1 MECLAATGTN
11 KYYYVVAAGVLVVAA
26 ALLLLARRRT
36 GKSARFWMIG
46 LVLSAAIFAAIT
58 PNQTF
63 AVGSDCQAVDGSTTP
78 GVITSTN
85 RAITSTSGSTSAA
98 AGAPQVFNAMAHVTP
113 SSGATVVASSLR
125 LTLVDAPGAGST
137 LSADGLTAT
146 VPGEG
151 TYQANSDGTITFTP
165 EQTFHGLARGVKF
178 LLSDTTG
185 KTTNSPYTPRVIE
198 NVAGVGGRINLSKDA
213 NGHYLLESEEGVPGV
228 SAWVEASKLAVHIVD
243 EPDYNYTDSLSA
255 ESRSALRQ
263 YLTFDLTGATLVRSL
278 DLSST
283 AGYMVA
289 YDPSNDRI
297 TATIVDQALFDATVD
312 ARYSSLCAD
321 ESRVCYGAYL
331 LQPLA
336 AISNEYFTNAYLAEE
351 ADIQDLQSTH
361 YIDIDKRIRF

>member
-11 KYYYVVAAGVLVVAA
+11 NYYYVGAACVLVVTA

-46 LVLSAAIFAAIT
+46 LVLSVAVFAAT
-58 PNQTF
+58 MPNQTF
-63 AVGSDCQAVDGSTTP
+63 AKGSDCHATDGSLTP
-78 GVITSTN
+78 GVITSTPGV
-85 RAITSTSGSTSAA
+85 ITSTPGSTSAA
-98 AGAPQVFNAMAHVTP
+98 AGVPQSLNAMAYVTP

-125 LTLVDAPGAGST
+125 LALVDAPAAGST

-151 TYQANSDGTITFTP
+151 TYQVNGDGTITFTP

-178 LLSDTTG
+178 LLSDTAG

-198 NVAGVGGRINLSKDA
+198 NVADAGGRINLSKDV
-213 NGHYLLESEEGVPGV
+213 NGHYLLESEEGVPGS

-243 EPDYNYTDSLSA
+243 EPDYNYSDSLST

-263 YLTFDLTGATLVRSL
+263 YLTFDLTGATLVHTL

-283 AGYMVA
+283 AGYTVT
-289 YDPSNDRI
+289 YDPSTDRI
-297 TATIVDQALFDATVD
+297 TTTIVDQALFDATID
-312 ARYSSLCAD
+312 ARYSAVCAD
-321 ESRVCYGAYL
+321 EFTVCYGAFL
-331 LQPLA
+331 WQPLA
-336 AISNEYFTNAYLAEE
+336 VINNEYFTNAYPAEE
-351 ADIQDLQSTH
+351 ADIQDLQSRH
-361 YIDIDKRIRF
+361 YIDIDKRILF